1 MGRMSR
7 RRTPLAALAVACLT
21 LVVPATAHADTYSP
35 GSAGLG
41 DPYFPHA
48 GNGGYDVEHYD
59 LKLRFNP
66 KTDVLSGTAT
76 ITATATKNLSRFNL
90 DFSGLTVRK
99 VEVNGKKATFRR
111 KGQELTVTPA
121 AGPADEAKFTV
132 SVQYDGKP
140 KPVNDPELGVTG
152 WIHTKDGATALGEP
166 DGARTW
172 FPVNDN
178 PKDKATFAYTVSVPV
193 GLTVLANG
201 EPRNTGIVR
210 VRNGWS
216 SVKWEMREPMAPYLA
231 MVAIGKFKVTQGTA
245 AGVPNI
251 TAYDP
256 VLAKTSKYLHRTT
269 AKATEWGVKHFGPYP
284 FSSTGGIADKVDVG
298 YALETQG
305 RPVYDGDVSDDLLI
319 VHELAHQWFG
329 NSVGPQTWRDIWLNE
344 GFATYAEWLYEETHN
359 GPTAKQTFAKL
370 YKSKGEFWQLKTGNP
385 GRNGM
390 FDWEAVYQRGA
401 MTLQA
406 LRQKIG
412 DETFFELLPAWTEK
426 HRHGT
431 ANTRDFI
438 DLAEEMSGLDLDPLF
453 NAWLYKAA
461 KPKL

>member
-1 MGRMSR
+1 MLR
-7 RRTPLAALAVACLT
+7 RRTPLAALAVAGLT
-21 LVVPATAHADTYSP
+21 LLTPATAATADSFTP

-48 GNGGYDVEHYD
+48 GNGGYDVAHYA
-59 LKLRFNP
+59 LNLRFNP
-66 KTDVLSGTAT
+66 KTDVLKATAT

-90 DFSGLTVRK
+90 DFSGLTVRS
-99 VEVNGKKATFRR
+99 VEVNGKKAKFRR

-121 AGPADEAKFTV
+121 AGLPDGVKFTV
-132 SVQYDGKP
+132 RIAYDGKP
-140 KPVNDPELGVTG
+140 VPVNDKELGVTG

-178 PKDKATFAYTVSVPV
+178 PKDKATFSYTISVPAGV
-193 GLTVLANG
+193 TALANG

-216 SVKWEMREPMAPYLA
+216 ASRWEVREPMAPYLA
-231 MVAIGKFKVTQGTA
+231 MVSIGKFKVSQGVA

-256 VLAKTSKYLHRTT
+256 VLAKTSKHLHKTT
-269 AKATEWGVKHFGPYP
+269 AKATEWGAKHFGPYP

-305 RPVYDGDVSDDLLI
+305 RPVYDGDASDDLLV
-319 VHELAHQWFG
+319 VHEIAHQWFG

-359 GPTAKQTFAKL
+359 GPTAQQTFAKL
-370 YKSKGEFWQLKTGNP
+370 YKSKGDFWDLKTGNP

-390 FDWEAVYQRGA
+390 FDWEAVYQRGG
-401 MTLQA
+401 MTLHA
-406 LRQKIG
+406 LRKKIG
-412 DETFFELLPAWTEK
+412 DDTFFELLPAWAEK
-426 HRHGT
+426 YRHTT
-431 ANTRDFI
+431 ANTRNFI
-438 DLAEEMSGLDLDPLF
+438 DLAEELSGQDLDPLF
-453 NAWLYKAA
+453 DAWLYKAA
-461 KPKL
+461 KPKLTL